1 MGLARQANTK
11 VGESVQATGNASPNG
26 RASQSP
32 HWLVLQSVVFF
43 CPMSRISAQLFPQSP
58 LAILVANAESL
69 ILTEVNPAAE
79 LLFSRDA
86 QALRGQSLESLF
98 LKQHYQHFL
107 EVLQSGPGPHLLL
120 QELLRGPEQSFYAEI
135 RASLLGNATGSEWMI
150 FARDISS
157 EREARDALA
166 RSEREYRRMVENSPD
181 GMALVQE
188 GLVVF
193 ANMAC
198 ERLLGV
204 ASPDQLWTAEFAA
217 FIHPDDLALWKRR
230 EEALFSGHA
239 LGRCEIRLLAQG
251 GRVVRA
257 ELAQHLIERAD
268 ATAMQVT
275 LRDVTARYAITNRLK
290 ESEALYKGLASVAFD
305 GVCVHKHGILLQT
318 NHSFDAIFGYTDEG
332 TAGESIYNLIAE
344 EQREYLRQEMEN
356 GKVLELEGLHKEG
369 HRIQIEAHTMSCM
382 FLGEMAHVTALR
394 EIGERKNA
402 EQAMRHQAYFDGL
415 TGLPNRQLF
424 FDRLSVAIEQA
435 SRENRLLAVLFL
447 DLDRFKNV
455 NDSLGHN
462 VGDLLLFDAADRL
475 SDCLRKSDTV
485 SRLGGDE
492 FTILL
497 SEINAPGDAGL
508 VAEKI
513 IQAINQPFLL
523 QEQSIN
529 IGVSI
534 GIALFPEHGKNA
546 DDLIKAA
553 DTAMYLA
560 KDNGRNNFQIYSR
573 RSDNGNDKLGLES
586 QLRQA
591 IENEE
596 FVVYYQP
603 KIELATGRLH
613 GAEALVRWKH
623 PTRGLVFP
631 DDFIPLAEETR
642 LIVPLGEWV
651 LLESCRQAKR
661 WEKDNVKISVN
672 LSPWQLHKA
681 DLVQRVDKALAGTRV
696 KPDLIELEI
705 TETTAMKNPG
715 LTLTVLRELVKRGL
729 SISLDDFG
737 KGYSSLN
744 YLKQFPVNTI
754 KIDMSFIRDVL
765 TEPKDSAI
773 VRAIILL
780 AQNLNMRVLA
790 EGVETA
796 AQAEFLRHEGCD
808 LAQGYHYSRPVTAE
822 AFEAL
827 MKSPGWGGP
836 GA

>member
-1 MGLARQANTK
+1 
-11 VGESVQATGNASPNG
+11 
-26 RASQSP
+26 
-32 HWLVLQSVVFF
+32 
-43 CPMSRISAQLFPQSP
+43 MSRISAQLFPQSP
-58 LAILVANAESL
+58 LAILVADAVSL
-69 ILTEVNPAAE
+69 VLTEANPAAE

-86 QALRGQSLESLF
+86 QSLRGQSLENLF
-98 LKQHYQHFL
+98 GSQHFAHFKN
-107 EVLQSGPGPHLLL
+107 VLQSGPGPHLLL
-120 QELLRGPEQSFYAEI
+120 QELLREPGQPFYAEI
-135 RASLLGNATGSEWMI
+135 RASLLGNLTGSEWMI
-150 FARDISS
+150 FVRDISS
-157 EREARDALA
+157 ERDAREALA

-181 GMALVQE
+181 GMALVQD

-198 ERLLGV
+198 EKLVGV
-204 ASPDQLWTAEFAA
+204 ASPDLLWSTEFAA
-217 FIHPDDLALWKRR
+217 FIHPEDLPLWRRR
-230 EEALFSGHA
+230 EKALFEGHA
-239 LGRCEIRLLAQG
+239 LGRCEIRLLG
-251 GRVVRA
+251 TNGRVIRA
-257 ELAQHLIERAD
+257 ELAQHLIERSEG
-268 ATAMQVT
+268 TAMQVT
-275 LRDVTARYAITNRLK
+275 LRDVTARHAITNRLK
-290 ESEALYKGLASVAFD
+290 ESESLYKGLASVAFD
-305 GVCVHKHGILLQT
+305 GVAVHKYGILLQT
-318 NHSFDAIFGYTDEG
+318 NHSFDQIFGYTEEG
-332 TAGESIYNLIAE
+332 TVGASIYELIAE
-344 EQREYLRQEMEN
+344 EQRDYLRQEMEN
-356 GKVLELEGLHKEG
+356 GRVLELEGLHKDG
-369 HRIQIEAHTMSCM
+369 HRIQVEAHTLSCM

-394 EIGERKNA
+394 EITERKNA

-475 SDCLRKSDTV
+475 GDCLRKSDTV

-492 FTILL
+492 FTVLL
-497 SEINAPGDAGL
+497 SEIASPEDAAL

-513 IQAINQPFLL
+513 IQSINQPYLL

-529 IGVSI
+529 IGVSV
-534 GIALFPEHGKNA
+534 GIAIYPEHGHNA
-546 DDLIKAA
+546 DDLIKNA
-553 DTAMYLA
+553 DTAMYQA
-560 KDNGRNNFQIYSR
+560 KDNGRNTYVVYNSGSDGSR
-573 RSDNGNDKLGLES
+573 DKLGLES

-591 IENEE
+591 IENQE

-603 KIELATGRLH
+603 KISLATGLLH
-613 GAEALVRWKH
+613 GAEALVRWQH
-623 PTRGLVFP
+623 PTRGLVPP
-631 DDFIPLAEETR
+631 DEFIPLAEETR

-651 LLESCRQAKR
+651 LAESCRQAKR
-661 WEKDNVKISVN
+661 WEDADVKISVN
-672 LSPWQLHKA
+672 LSPWQLHKP
-681 DLVQRVDKALAGTRV
+681 DLIQRVDKVLAATGV
-696 KPDLIELEI
+696 NPNHIELEI

-715 LTLTVLRELVKRGL
+715 LTLTVLRELSSRGL

-780 AQNLNMRVLA
+780 AQNLNMQVLA
-790 EGVETA
+790 EGVETQ
-796 AQAEFLRHEGCD
+796 AQAEFLRQEGCD
-808 LAQGYHYSRPVTAE
+808 LAQGYYYSRPVTAA

-827 MKSPGWGGP
+827 MTAPPWDRPK
-836 GA
+836 A

>member
-1 MGLARQANTK
+1 
-11 VGESVQATGNASPNG
+11 
-26 RASQSP
+26 
-32 HWLVLQSVVFF
+32 
-43 CPMSRISAQLFPQSP
+43 MSRISAQLFPQSP
-58 LAILVANAESL
+58 LAILVADAVSL
-69 ILTEVNPAAE
+69 VLTEANPAAE

-86 QALRGQSLESLF
+86 QSLRGQSLENLF
-98 LKQHYQHFL
+98 GSQHFAHFKN
-107 EVLQSGPGPHLLL
+107 VLQSGPGPHLLL
-120 QELLRGPEQSFYAEI
+120 QELLREPGQPFYAEI
-135 RASLLGNATGSEWMI
+135 RASLLGNLTGSEWMI
-150 FARDISS
+150 FVRDISS
-157 EREARDALA
+157 ERDAREALA

-181 GMALVQE
+181 GMALVQD

-198 ERLLGV
+198 EKLVGV
-204 ASPDQLWTAEFAA
+204 ASPDLLWSTEFAA
-217 FIHPDDLALWKRR
+217 FIHPEDLPLWRRR
-230 EEALFSGHA
+230 EKALFEGHA
-239 LGRCEIRLLAQG
+239 LGRCEIRLLG
-251 GRVVRA
+251 TNGRVIRA
-257 ELAQHLIERAD
+257 ELAQHLIERSEG
-268 ATAMQVT
+268 TAMQVT
-275 LRDVTARYAITNRLK
+275 LRDVTARHAITNRLK
-290 ESEALYKGLASVAFD
+290 ESESLYKGLASVAFD
-305 GVCVHKHGILLQT
+305 GVAVHKYGILLQT
-318 NHSFDAIFGYTDEG
+318 NHSFDQIFGYTEEG
-332 TAGESIYNLIAE
+332 TVGASIYELIAE
-344 EQREYLRQEMEN
+344 EQRDYLRQEMEN
-356 GKVLELEGLHKEG
+356 GRVLELEGLHKDG
-369 HRIQIEAHTMSCM
+369 HRIQVEAHTLSCM

-394 EIGERKNA
+394 EITERKNA

-475 SDCLRKSDTV
+475 GDCLRKSDTV

-492 FTILL
+492 FTVLL
-497 SEINAPGDAGL
+497 SEIASPEDAAL

-513 IQAINQPFLL
+513 IQSINQPYLL

-529 IGVSI
+529 IGVSV
-534 GIALFPEHGKNA
+534 GIAIYPEHGHNA
-546 DDLIKAA
+546 DDLIKNA
-553 DTAMYLA
+553 DTAMYQT
-560 KDNGRNNFQIYSR
+560 KDNGRNTYVVYNSGSDGSR
-573 RSDNGNDKLGLES
+573 DKLGLES

-591 IENEE
+591 IENQE

-603 KIELATGRLH
+603 KISLATGLLH
-613 GAEALVRWKH
+613 GAEALVRWQH
-623 PTRGLVFP
+623 PTRGLVPP
-631 DDFIPLAEETR
+631 DEFIPLAEETR

-651 LLESCRQAKR
+651 LAESCRQAKR
-661 WEKDNVKISVN
+661 WEDADVKISVN
-672 LSPWQLHKA
+672 LSPWQLHKP
-681 DLVQRVDKALAGTRV
+681 DLIQRVDKVLAATGV
-696 KPDLIELEI
+696 DPNHIELEI

-715 LTLTVLRELVKRGL
+715 LTLTVLRELSSRGL

-780 AQNLNMRVLA
+780 AQNLNMQVLA
-790 EGVETA
+790 EGVETQ
-796 AQAEFLRHEGCD
+796 AQAEFLRQEGCD
-808 LAQGYHYSRPVTAE
+808 LAQGYYYSRPVTAA

-827 MKSPGWGGP
+827 MTAPPWDRPK
-836 GA
+836 A